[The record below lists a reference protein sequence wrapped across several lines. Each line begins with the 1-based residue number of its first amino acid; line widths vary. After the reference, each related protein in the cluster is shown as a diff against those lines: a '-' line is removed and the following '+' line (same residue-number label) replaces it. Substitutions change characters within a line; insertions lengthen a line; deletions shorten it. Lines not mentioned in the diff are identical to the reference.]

1 MSISHAPPDKP
12 ETPEPETPAPESP
25 EPDTPKSDTSHPGVS
40 KSVPSKASSG
50 ADAGDDAPATGSATA
65 PELERLTSTKVRRTR
80 VPRWVRRTS
89 GPLVLLALW
98 QVLTATGAL
107 SADVLASPGTIA
119 RVAGDLV
126 SDGSL
131 TSAMGVSLQR
141 VALGLLFGVVVGTSL
156 ALVSG
161 LFRIGEDL
169 VDASVQML
177 RTVPFV
183 GLIPLFI
190 IWFGIGEAPK
200 IAIITLGVSFP
211 LYLNVYAG
219 IRNVDAQLI
228 EAGQSLGLSRWGLV
242 RHVVLPG
249 ALPGAMTGLRY
260 SLGIAWLALVFAEQ
274 VNADSGLGFL
284 MVQARDFLRTDV
296 IVVCLIVYAFLG
308 LAADFV
314 VRTLERVLLRWR
326 PTFTGQ

>member
-1 MSISHAPPDKP
+1 MSISHAPPDPDVVAKSPVREAVPAESDAASVGRP
-12 ETPEPETPAPESP
+12 EL
-25 EPDTPKSDTSHPGVS
+25 VRL
-40 KSVPSKASSG
+40 
-50 ADAGDDAPATGSATA
+50 APA
-65 PELERLTSTKVRRTR
+65 STRRTR
-80 VPRWVRRTS
+80 VPRWLRRTS
-89 GPLVLLALW
+89 GPVLLLALW
-98 QVLTATGAL
+98 QLLSSTGVLTP
-107 SADVLASPGTIA
+107 DVLASPGTIA

-131 TSAMGVSLQR
+131 PNAMGVSLRR
-141 VALGLLFGVVVGTSL
+141 VAIGLLFGVVVGTGL

-161 LFRIGEDL
+161 LFRVGEDL

-219 IRNVDAQLI
+219 IRGVDAQLI
-228 EAGQSLGLSRWGLV
+228 EAGESLGLSRWGLV

-260 SLGIAWLALVFAEQ
+260 SLGISWLALVFAEQ
-274 VNADSGLGFL
+274 INADAGIGFL

-308 LAADFV
+308 LLADFV
-314 VRTLERVLLRWR
+314 VRTLERLLLQWR
-326 PTFTGQ
+326 PTFTGR

>member
-1 MSISHAPPDKP
+1 MTISHAPPGP
-12 ETPEPETPAPESP
+12 SGSGLPGTSAASERTVRPPEP
-25 EPDTPKSDTSHPGVS
+25 
-40 KSVPSKASSG
+40 
-50 ADAGDDAPATGSATA
+50 
-65 PELERLTSTKVRRTR
+65 PELVPIVPVSARRAR
-80 VPRWVRRTS
+80 VPRWLRRTS
-89 GPLVLLALW
+89 GPLLLLALW
-98 QVLTATGAL
+98 QLLGVTGVLAP
-107 SADVLASPGTIA
+107 DVLAPPGTIA
-119 RVAGDLV
+119 RVGAGLV
-126 SDGSL
+126 ADGSL
-131 TSAMGVSLQR
+131 PNAMGVSLQR
-141 VALGLLFGVVVGTSL
+141 VAAGLLTGAVIGTGL

-161 LFRIGEDL
+161 LFRVGEDL

-219 IRNVDAQLI
+219 IRGVDSRLI
-228 EAGQSLGLSRWGLV
+228 EAGESLGLSRWGLV

-274 VNADSGLGFL
+274 INADAGIGFL

-308 LAADFV
+308 LLADFI
-314 VRTLERVLLRWR
+314 VRSLERLLLQWR
-326 PTFTGQ
+326 PTFTGR

>member
-1 MSISHAPPDKP
+1 MSISHAPPGSPKP
-12 ETPEPETPAPESP
+12 DISAESGPSGYTEHALPDLEPI
-25 EPDTPKSDTSHPGVS
+25 
-40 KSVPSKASSG
+40 VPS
-50 ADAGDDAPATGSATA
+50 
-65 PELERLTSTKVRRTR
+65 STRRTR
-80 VPRWVRRTS
+80 VPRWLRRTS
-89 GPLVLLALW
+89 GPLALLALW
-98 QVLTATGAL
+98 QLLSSTGVLTAGI
-107 SADVLASPGTIA
+107 LASPERIA
-119 RVAGDLV
+119 QVGSDMVA
-126 SDGSL
+126 DGSL
-131 TSAMGVSLQR
+131 ANAMGTSLQR
-141 VALGLLFGVVVGTSL
+141 VALGLLFGAVIGTGL

-161 LFRIGEDL
+161 LFRVGEDL
-169 VDASVQML
+169 IDAPVQML

-200 IAIITLGVSFP
+200 VAIITLGVTFP

-219 IRNVDAQLI
+219 IRGVDAQLI
-228 EAGQSLGLSRWGLV
+228 EAGESLGLSRWGLV

-274 VNADSGLGFL
+274 VNADSGIGFL

-308 LAADFV
+308 LLADFI
-314 VRTLERVLLRWR
+314 VRSLERLLLQWR
-326 PTFTGQ
+326 PTFTGR

>member
-1 MSISHAPPDKP
+1 MSISHAPP
-12 ETPEPETPAPESP
+12 SP
-25 EPDTPKSDTSHPGVS
+25 SEPDI
-40 KSVPSKASSG
+40 SG
-50 ADAGDDAPATGSATA
+50 MFQSRAAQSAP
-65 PELERLTSTKVRRTR
+65 PELVPIVPLSTRRTR
-80 VPRWVRRTS
+80 VPRWLRRTS
-89 GPLVLLALW
+89 GPLLLLALW
-98 QVLTATGAL
+98 QLLSSTGVLTP
-107 SADVLASPGTIA
+107 DFLASPGTIA
-119 RVAGDLV
+119 RVGGHLIA
-126 SDGSL
+126 DGSL
-131 TSAMGVSLQR
+131 PHAMGVSLQR
-141 VALGLLFGVVVGTSL
+141 VAVGLLLGTLVGTGL

-219 IRNVDAQLI
+219 IRGVDSQLI
-228 EAGQSLGLSRWGLV
+228 EAGESLGLSRWGLV

-274 VNADSGLGFL
+274 INADAGIGFL

-308 LAADFV
+308 LLADFV
-314 VRTLERVLLRWR
+314 VRSLERLLLQWR
-326 PTFTGQ
+326 PTFTGR

>member
-1 MSISHAPPDKP
+1 MSISHAPPGSSGPDM
-12 ETPEPETPAPESP
+12 SP
-25 EPDTPKSDTSHPGVS
+25 VS
-40 KSVPSKASSG
+40 KDGLS
-50 ADAGDDAPATGSATA
+50 DQATTTPDHAVHAA
-65 PELERLTSTKVRRTR
+65 PELQPIVPASTRRTR
-80 VPRWVRRTS
+80 VPRWMRRTS
-89 GPLVLLALW
+89 GPLLLLALW
-98 QVLTATGAL
+98 QLLSGTGLLTP
-107 SADVLASPGTIA
+107 DVLASPGTIA
-119 RVAGDLV
+119 RVGRDLV
-126 SDGSL
+126 TDGSL
-131 TSAMGVSLQR
+131 PGAMGVSLQR
-141 VALGLLFGVVVGTSL
+141 VALGLLLGTLVGTGL

-190 IWFGIGEAPK
+190 IWFGIGETPK
-200 IAIITLGVSFP
+200 VAIITLGVSFP

-219 IRNVDAQLI
+219 IRGVDSQLI
-228 EAGQSLGLSRWGLV
+228 EAGESLGLSRWGLV
-242 RHVVLPG
+242 RHVILPG

-274 VNADSGLGFL
+274 INADAGIGFL

-308 LAADFV
+308 LLADFV
-314 VRTLERVLLRWR
+314 VRTLERLLLQWR
-326 PTFTGQ
+326 PTFTGR

>member
-1 MSISHAPPDKP
+1 MRVSHAPPH
-12 ETPEPETPAPESP
+12 APSA
-25 EPDTPKSDTSHPGVS
+25 PDISPKSVFPPTSGPELVAL
-40 KSVPSKASSG
+40 VPASSH
-50 ADAGDDAPATGSATA
+50 
-65 PELERLTSTKVRRTR
+65 RTR

-89 GPLVLLALW
+89 GPLALLALW
-98 QVLTATGAL
+98 QVLSATGVL
-107 SADVLASPGTIA
+107 TGDVLASPGTVA
-119 RVAGDLV
+119 RVAGDLIG
-126 SDGSL
+126 DGSL
-131 TSAMGVSLQR
+131 PNAMGVSLQR
-141 VALGLLFGVVVGTSL
+141 VALGLLFGTVVGTAL
-156 ALVSG
+156 ALISG

-219 IRNVDAQLI
+219 IRGVDAQLI
-228 EAGQSLGLSRWGLV
+228 EAGESLGLSRWGLV
-242 RHVVLPG
+242 RHVILPG

-260 SLGIAWLALVFAEQ
+260 SLGVSWLALVFAEQ
-274 VNADSGLGFL
+274 VNADAGIGFL

-296 IVVCLIVYAFLG
+296 IVVCLVVYAFLG
-308 LAADFV
+308 LTADFV
-314 VRTLERVLLRWR
+314 VRTLERLLLQWR
-326 PTFTGQ
+326 PTFTGR

>member
-1 MSISHAPPDKP
+1 MSISHAPPGS
-12 ETPEPETPAPESP
+12 PESDISGISGQGAENSP
-25 EPDTPKSDTSHPGVS
+25 LPDQNRDLGLTPIVPVS
-40 KSVPSKASSG
+40 A
-50 ADAGDDAPATGSATA
+50 
-65 PELERLTSTKVRRTR
+65 RRTR
-80 VPRWVRRTS
+80 VPRWLRRTT
-89 GPLVLLALW
+89 GPVLLLALW
-98 QVLTATGAL
+98 QLLSSTGGLTP
-107 SADVLASPGTIA
+107 DVLASPGRIGQVGWDLIA
-119 RVAGDLV
+119 DGSLPGAIGTSLRRVAG
-126 SDGSL
+126 
-131 TSAMGVSLQR
+131 
-141 VALGLLFGVVVGTSL
+141 GLLLGTVIGVGL

-169 VDASVQML
+169 VDAPVQML

-200 IAIITLGVSFP
+200 IAIITLGVTFP

-219 IRNVDAQLI
+219 IRGVDSQLI
-228 EAGQSLGLSRWGLV
+228 EAGESLGLSRWGLV

-249 ALPGAMTGLRY
+249 ALPGALTGLRY

-274 VNADSGLGFL
+274 VNADSGIGFL

-308 LAADFV
+308 LLADFV
-314 VRTLERVLLRWR
+314 VRTLERLLLQWR
-326 PTFTGQ
+326 PTFTGR

>member
-1 MSISHAPPDKP
+1 MSISHAPPGSPRTDISAISKDEQAVP
-12 ETPEPETPAPESP
+12 ALEPIVPA
-25 EPDTPKSDTSHPGVS
+25 
-40 KSVPSKASSG
+40 
-50 ADAGDDAPATGSATA
+50 
-65 PELERLTSTKVRRTR
+65 STRRTR
-80 VPRWVRRTS
+80 VPRWLRRTS
-89 GPLVLLALW
+89 GPVLLLLLW
-98 QVLTATGAL
+98 QLLSSTGVLT
-107 SADVLASPGTIA
+107 SDVLASPGRIA
-119 RVAGDLV
+119 QVARDLV
-126 SDGSL
+126 VDGSL
-131 TSAMGVSLQR
+131 PNAMGVSLQR
-141 VALGLLFGVVVGTSL
+141 VAVGLLFGAAIGTGL

-161 LFRIGEDL
+161 LFRAGEDL

-219 IRNVDAQLI
+219 IRGVDSQLI
-228 EAGQSLGLSRWGLV
+228 EAGESLGLSRWGLV

-274 VNADSGLGFL
+274 INADAGIGFL

-308 LAADFV
+308 LLADFV
-314 VRTLERVLLRWR
+314 VRSLERLLLQWR
-326 PTFTGQ
+326 PTFTGR

>member
-1 MSISHAPPDKP
+1 MPAS
-12 ETPEPETPAPESP
+12 EPELVPIVPA
-25 EPDTPKSDTSHPGVS
+25 
-40 KSVPSKASSG
+40 
-50 ADAGDDAPATGSATA
+50 
-65 PELERLTSTKVRRTR
+65 STRRAR
-80 VPRWVRRTS
+80 VPRWLRRTS
-89 GPLVLLALW
+89 GPLALLALW
-98 QVLTATGAL
+98 QVLSSTGTL
-107 SADVLASPGTIA
+107 SADILASPGTIA
-119 RVAGDLV
+119 GVGRDLLA
-126 SDGSL
+126 DGSL

-141 VALGLLFGVVVGTSL
+141 VAVGMLLGTLVGTSL
-156 ALVSG
+156 ALVAG
-161 LFRIGEDL
+161 LFRVGEDL

-200 IAIITLGVSFP
+200 VAIITLGVSFP

-219 IRNVDAQLI
+219 IRGVDSQLI
-228 EAGQSLGLSRWGLV
+228 EAGESLGLSRWGLV
-242 RHVVLPG
+242 RHVILPG

-274 VNADSGLGFL
+274 INADSGIGFL

-308 LAADFV
+308 LIADFI
-314 VRTLERVLLRWR
+314 VRTLERLLLQWR
-326 PTFTGQ
+326 PTFTGR

>member
-1 MSISHAPPDKP
+1 MSISHAPPSSSKP
-12 ETPEPETPAPESP
+12 DISPIAPSDVVISDRTP
-25 EPDTPKSDTSHPGVS
+25 
-40 KSVPSKASSG
+40 
-50 ADAGDDAPATGSATA
+50 
-65 PELERLTSTKVRRTR
+65 PELVTLVPASTRRTR
-80 VPRWVRRTS
+80 VPRWLRRTS
-89 GPLVLLALW
+89 GPVLLLVLW
-98 QVLTATGAL
+98 QLLSSTGVLT
-107 SADVLASPGTIA
+107 SDVLASPGTIA
-119 RVAGDLV
+119 RVGSDLI

-131 TSAMGVSLQR
+131 PNAMGVSLQR
-141 VALGLLFGVVVGTSL
+141 VAFGLLLGTVVGTGL

-219 IRNVDAQLI
+219 IRGVDSQLI
-228 EAGQSLGLSRWGLV
+228 EAGESLGLSRWGLV

-274 VNADSGLGFL
+274 INADAGIGFL

-308 LAADFV
+308 LLADFI
-314 VRTLERVLLRWR
+314 VRSLERLLLQWR
-326 PTFTGQ
+326 PTFTGR

>member
-1 MSISHAPPDKP
+1 MSISHAPPG
-12 ETPEPETPAPESP
+12 SP
-25 EPDTPKSDTSHPGVS
+25 EPDISDIPKGGEPSQASPDLEPI
-40 KSVPSKASSG
+40 VPAS
-50 ADAGDDAPATGSATA
+50 T
-65 PELERLTSTKVRRTR
+65 RRTR
-80 VPRWVRRTS
+80 VPRWLRRTS
-89 GPLVLLALW
+89 GPVLLLALW
-98 QVLTATGAL
+98 QLLSATGAL
-107 SADVLASPGTIA
+107 TSDVLASPGTIA
-119 RVAGDLV
+119 RVGSDLIA
-126 SDGSL
+126 DGSL
-131 TSAMGVSLQR
+131 PNAMGVSLQR
-141 VALGLLFGVVVGTSL
+141 VAVGLLLGTVVGTGL
-156 ALVSG
+156 ALISG
-161 LFRIGEDL
+161 LFRVGEDL

-219 IRNVDAQLI
+219 IRGVDSQLI
-228 EAGQSLGLSRWGLV
+228 EAGESLGLSRWGLV

-274 VNADSGLGFL
+274 INADAGIGFL

-308 LAADFV
+308 LLADFI
-314 VRTLERVLLRWR
+314 VRTLERLLLQWR
-326 PTFTGQ
+326 PTFTGR

>member
-1 MSISHAPPDKP
+1 MSISHAPPDSHGPDIPGIP
-12 ETPEPETPAPESP
+12 ELAASES
-25 EPDTPKSDTSHPGVS
+25 SDT
-40 KSVPSKASSG
+40 KSTDH
-50 ADAGDDAPATGSATA
+50 DAL
-65 PELERLTSTKVRRTR
+65 PELEPLVPASTRRTR
-80 VPRWVRRTS
+80 VPRWLRRTS
-89 GPLVLLALW
+89 GPVLLLALW
-98 QVLTATGAL
+98 QVLSSTGVL
-107 SADVLASPGTIA
+107 TADVLASPGTIA

-131 TSAMGVSLQR
+131 TNAMGVSLQR
-141 VALGLLFGVVVGTSL
+141 VAVGLLLGTVVGTGL

-200 IAIITLGVSFP
+200 VAIITLGVSFP

-219 IRNVDAQLI
+219 IRGVDSQLI
-228 EAGQSLGLSRWGLV
+228 EAGESLGLSRWGLV

-274 VNADSGLGFL
+274 INADAGIGFL

-308 LAADFV
+308 LLADFI
-314 VRTLERVLLRWR
+314 VRSLERLLLQWR
-326 PTFTGQ
+326 PTFTGR